1 MTCGSTTPSLG
12 TSGASGGVASNGQYP
27 AVREPSLTVDDCTL
41 DTDFLDSVARYNDEV
56 DDFDAERF
64 AQRYN
69 ELEGDNDRQFRELTT
84 NDEYGESWIRAVDDD
99 SVDAEGI
106 RRTLRIVEDVED
118 DIEIRDFTS
127 AQTAYENA
135 RTDDYLSSWYPDVIG
150 EGEFESPY
158 SENGIVIDA
167 TTTQE
172 RVLVRAYSSG
182 GESGAAGAFFTG
194 GEDMLHTI
202 RNSDQTISGR
212 YALPGENRDKIAML
226 ELDAETNVRISSVG
240 ENDFGPGGGIQYEVR
255 DEDVLENTDQL
266 QTGDFPGE
274 FIVDI
279 PRENLESELGARID

>member
-1 MTCGSTTPSLG
+1 
-12 TSGASGGVASNGQYP
+12 
-27 AVREPSLTVDDCTL
+27 
-41 DTDFLDSVARYNDEV
+41 LDSVARYNDEV